1 MFIINKIFIQLK
13 DGNNSAWFD
22 QVKSYLIF
30 TKDMNVWEKEFKYI
44 KFIVLE
50 KREIDVINPLKSA
63 IWIFS
68 FIFFKR
74 KSNWKQ
80 KNI

>member
-1 MFIINKIFIQLK
+1 MFIINRIFIQLK
-13 DGNNSAWFD
+13 GGSNSAWFD

-30 TKDMNVWEKEFKYI
+30 TKDMNMWEKEIKYI

-63 IWIFS
+63 IWTFS
-68 FIFFKR
+68 SIFFKR
-74 KSNWKQ
+74 RNNWNQ

>member
-1 MFIINKIFIQLK
+1 MFIINRIFIQFK
-13 DGNNSAWFD
+13 RGNNSAWFD
-22 QVKSYLIF
+22 QVISYLIF

-63 IWIFS
+63 I
-68 FIFFKR
+68 
-74 KSNWKQ
+74 
-80 KNI
+80 